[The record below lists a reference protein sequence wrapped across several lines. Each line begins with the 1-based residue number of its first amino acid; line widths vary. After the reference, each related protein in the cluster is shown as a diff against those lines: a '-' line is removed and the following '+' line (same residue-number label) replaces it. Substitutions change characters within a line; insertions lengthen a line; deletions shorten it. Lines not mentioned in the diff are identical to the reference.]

1 MNAQSPVGMSTRDL
15 PGTSASFSGA
25 PAEAPRF
32 RVRVPA
38 TSANLGPGFD
48 CMGIALGL
56 CNEMELEVRGPFSVH
71 VEGEGAALLPR
82 DRTNAVVQA
91 IDRVLDLTPA
101 ADVPRDWRLRL
112 TNGIPV
118 AAGLGSSASAIV
130 GGLLLANALLAR
142 YAPEHQWSRQQLLD
156 LAVEMEGHP
165 DNVTPALLGGAWL
178 SVVDGRQARSFAL
191 PIPEALVFTAA
202 VPNFP
207 LRTEDARRVL
217 PTAIPR
223 EDAVW
228 NTAQAARL
236 TLALSTGQLDLLKGG
251 FGDRLHEPYRRRLI
265 PGCEEVRQ
273 AAIRAGAITT
283 TLSGAGPT
291 LLAWCDSEGTASQV
305 ADEMTLVWREFNIE
319 CYTYVLQPRR
329 SETRVEVL
337 AGQVPEARSAGPS
350 AAEKGVSR

>member
-1 MNAQSPVGMSTRDL
+1 MPLDTRL
-15 PGTSASFSGA
+15 PDQPETVEREA
-25 PAEAPRF
+25 PTPPGPPRF

-48 CMGIALGL
+48 CMGLALAL
-56 CNEMELEVRGPFSVH
+56 CNEMELEPGPVFSVE

-91 IDRVLDLTPA
+91 IDRLLDETPGA
-101 ADVPRDWRLRL
+101 NVPRSFRLRL
-112 TNGIPV
+112 FNGIPV

-130 GGLLLANALLAR
+130 GGLLLGNALIAH
-142 YAPEHQWSRQQLLD
+142 YAPELRWSRQQLLD
-156 LAVEMEGHP
+156 LAVAMEGHP

-178 SVVDGRQARSFAL
+178 SVPDERQSRSFAL
-191 PIPEALVFTAA
+191 PLPHELVFVAA

-217 PTAIPR
+217 PASVPR

-265 PGCEEVRQ
+265 PGCDAVRQ

-291 LLAWCDSEGTASQV
+291 LLAWCTDEGSASQV
-305 ADEMTLVWREFNIE
+305 ADEMTLAWREFNIE
-319 CYTYVLQPRR
+319 CYAYVLQPRR
-329 SETRVEVL
+329 AETRVERVPKDPAIDPDA
-337 AGQVPEARSAGPS
+337 AGAAG
-350 AAEKGVSR
+350 KGVSR